1 MTAPI
6 RLYNTLTRAKEPLR
20 TEHPDRVT
28 LYVCGPTVYNFAH
41 IGNARPAV
49 MFDVLA
55 RLLRHD
61 YPEVVYARNFT
72 DVDDKI
78 NAAAAEAGVPI
89 GKITERYI
97 DAYHPDM
104 QALDVLPP
112 DIEPRVTAH
121 IHDIVELI
129 QTLISRG
136 HAYAAEGHVLFDV
149 ASYPAYGALSGRRTE
164 DMLAGA
170 RVEVAPYKR
179 NPLDFVL
186 WKPSTPDMPGWQS
199 PWGRGRPGWHV
210 ECTAM
215 IGQHLGRTIDIH
227 GGGQDLIFPHHEN
240 EIAQGTCAH
249 GALYCHTW
257 VHNSFI
263 TVEGQKMS
271 KSLGNVLLVR
281 DLLSQASG
289 EVIRFA
295 LLVTHYRHPLDWNSR
310 RLAEARQTL
319 ARWYRRIADVTGDE
333 LAEPPQ
339 GEEQG
344 EEQGEGQSEQ
354 ERVAPDAD
362 VLAALRDDL
371 NVPRV
376 ISRLHSL
383 SSAIGDADN
392 TADARVAAQRLRASA
407 ALVGLLQQPAVSAL
421 NGLRVPDQAAHR
433 LSASRVEALV
443 AERHQARQQR
453 DFAQADA
460 LRETLEAAGVVIH
473 DTPQGTQWQFADA
486 VMA

>member
-1 MTAPI
+1 MTATI
-6 RLYNTLTRAKEPLR
+6 RLYNTLTRAKGPLR
-20 TEHPDRVT
+20 TERSDRVT

-49 MFDVLA
+49 VFDVLT

-61 YPEVVYARNFT
+61 CPEVVYARNFT

-78 NAAAAEAGVPI
+78 NAAALDAGVPI
-89 GKITERYI
+89 GAITERYI
-97 DAYHPDM
+97 EAYHQDM

-121 IHDIVELI
+121 IPDIVDLI
-129 QTLISRG
+129 ETLITRS
-136 HAYAAEGHVLFDV
+136 HAYEAQGHVLFDV
-149 ASYPAYGALSGRRTE
+149 ASYPEYGALSGRRPD

-186 WKPSTPDMPGWQS
+186 WKPSTPEMPGWQS

-215 IGQHLGRTIDIH
+215 IGQHLGHTIDIH

-240 EIAQGTCAH
+240 EVAQGTCAH

-281 DLLSQASG
+281 DLLSQAPG
-289 EVIRFA
+289 EAIRFA
-295 LLVTHYRHPLDWNSR
+295 LLATHYRHPLDWNAR

-319 ARWYRRIADVTGDE
+319 VRWYRRLAAVTGDE
-333 LAEPPQ
+333 QAEWKNA
-339 GEEQG
+339 
-344 EEQGEGQSEQ
+344 
-354 ERVAPDAD
+354 APDAE
-362 VLAALRDDL
+362 VLEALRDDL

-376 ISRLHSL
+376 ISRLHEL
-383 SSAIGDADN
+383 SSAIGDAAN
-392 TADARVAAQRLRASA
+392 KEDARLAAQRLRASA
-407 ALVGLLQQPAVSAL
+407 ALVGLLQQPAASAL
-421 NGLRVPDQAAHR
+421 RELPDQAALQR
-433 LSASRVEALV
+433 LPASRVEALV

-460 LRETLEAAGVVIH
+460 LRHTLEAAGVVIH
-473 DTPQGTQWQFADA
+473 DTPQGTQWQFADEVA
-486 VMA
+486 V